1 MDVIMRDLGTER
13 RHYIKLWK
21 PDYSMVLQCAMAAV
35 RKYQQLGGLNNKY
48 LISYRSGGWK
58 SKIKVLVG
66 LVPFVAC
73 ERESV
78 P

>member
-1 MDVIMRDLGTER
+1 MRDLGTEK

-21 PDYSMVLQCAMAAV
+21 PEYSMVLQRAMAAV
-35 RKYQQLGGLNNKY
+35 RKCQQLGGLSNKD
-48 LISYRSGGWK
+48 LISYSSGGWK

-73 ERESV
+73 EREPV

>member
-1 MDVIMRDLGTER
+1 MDVIMRDLGTEK

-21 PDYSMVLQCAMAAV
+21 PEYSMVLQCAMAAV
-35 RKYQQLGGLNNKY
+35 RKYHQLGDLNNKD
-48 LISYRSGGWK
+48 LISYSSGGWK

-78 P
+78 S